1 MNKKAEPKVSEEGP
15 DNGVRLFE
23 RDRGEIDER
32 EELSG
37 GEKGFVLAGAS
48 DGLCRTEFYPL
59 WVLIYQIVSADEVWK
74 RWTVTHGE

>member
-15 DNGVRLFE
+15 DNGVRRFE

-37 GEKGFVLAGAS
+37 GKRA
-48 DGLCRTEFYPL
+48 LCWQVALTDCTALNSTLFEY
-59 WVLIYQIVSADEVWK
+59 
-74 RWTVTHGE
+74 